1 MEIGGFIG
9 DTRQGGSC
17 NCEVL
22 TLVPHCNGTHTESAG
37 HVVAGSPHVA
47 SLATDAL
54 LPALLLSVRI
64 RPAESTPESSSPN
77 PLPGDRWVTA
87 EELTNAAQQVAC
99 RPQPALVIRTLP
111 NDDEKR
117 YRDYGQG
124 DVPAYFSLEAVDLV
138 ARWGVRH
145 LLIDLP
151 SLDRSDDQGKLS
163 GHRRFWGLPPAGGVP
178 SDPDRPDASITEMIF
193 VPDVLPDGL
202 YALSLQIPPFV
213 TDAAP
218 SRPLLFPLEDA

>member
-1 MEIGGFIG
+1 MEIGSFVG
-9 DTRQGGSC
+9 DTRKGGSC

-47 SLATDAL
+47 ALATDAL
-54 LPALLLSVRI
+54 VPALLLSVPTRA
-64 RPAESTPESSSPN
+64 AESARETSSPD
-77 PLPGDRWVTA
+77 PLPGDQWVTA
-87 EELTNAAQQVAC
+87 QELRNAMKQAGYS
-99 RPQPALVIRTLP
+99 PQPALVIRTLP
-111 NDDEKR
+111 NDEGKR
-117 YRDYGQG
+117 FRDYGQG
-124 DVPAYFSLEAVDLV
+124 EPPAYFSNEAVDLV
-138 ARWGVRH
+138 VGWGVRH

-151 SLDRSDDQGKLS
+151 SLDRSHDQGKLS
-163 GHRRFWGLPPAGGVP
+163 GHRRFWGLPPAGAAP

-193 VPDVLPDGL
+193 VPDVVPDGL
-202 YALSLQIPPFV
+202 YALSLQIAPFV